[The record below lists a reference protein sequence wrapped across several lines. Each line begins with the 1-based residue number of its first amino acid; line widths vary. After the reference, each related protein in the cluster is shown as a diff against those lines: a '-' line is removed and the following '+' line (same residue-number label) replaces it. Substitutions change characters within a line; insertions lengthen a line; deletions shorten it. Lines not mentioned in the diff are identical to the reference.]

1 MTSTEDGRAERRRI
15 RWFFAGLLIVNGVL
29 NVVDALLVQHQTR
42 SQVLET
48 FLPTSI
54 TLGVGRTGVVVA
66 GLALLLLA
74 GGVARGKR
82 VAWQL
87 TCLVLIASIV
97 LDLVKD
103 LDIED
108 ATLAGWILLGLW
120 WMRHHFAADTD
131 PKGVRWGF
139 WSLGVGIALAITYA
153 VAGTIILENQLSPG
167 ITFLDSLTDIVAAMV
182 GNPSTYRALTQ
193 RAQWFLGSV
202 PIVSYFLVFFAL
214 TQLLRPVLAPRA
226 TEAERQRVRNVLAKY
241 GSNRISHLAIHGT
254 ASYFW
259 PDDDSCVAF
268 TLVGRV
274 ALVLSDPIGPPES
287 LQRYVARFVEYCER
301 QDWIPA
307 FYQVDSSPYR
317 DLGLTL
323 VPIGAEAVIP
333 TSTFTLSGK
342 DRANLRQHLHR
353 CEREGVRITFMPGP
367 RAWAQ
372 YADQMRE
379 VSGAWLDTRRSP
391 ELGFSLGTL
400 NTVLD
405 PDITAALA
413 IAANGRLE
421 AFVTWLPVPLRKSWT
436 LDLMRRRPDSVSGV
450 METLIVRSIE
460 EATRRSLAELS
471 LGVAPRAITAEG
483 GHVVGRAERAMYW
496 GLDRF
501 QKSRTLQRF
510 KAKFGPRW
518 EDRFMAVTGP
528 AVLPEVLVALVRA
541 HLPTVAGAA
550 YRVRASL
557 GGLVRGR
564 AVNRPEVA

>member
-1 MTSTEDGRAERRRI
+1 MTATEDVRAERRRI

-87 TCLVLIASIV
+87 TCLVLIASIA

-131 PKGVRWGF
+131 PRSVRWGF
-139 WSLGVGIALAITYA
+139 WSLGAGIALAITYA
-153 VAGTIILENQLSPG
+153 VAGSIILENQLSPG
-167 ITFLDSLTDIVAAMV
+167 ITFLDSLTDIVAAMA
-182 GNPSTYRALTQ
+182 GSPSTYRALTD

-214 TQLLRPVLAPRA
+214 TQMLRPVLAPRA
-226 TEAERQRVRNVLAKY
+226 TEAERQKVRDVLAKY

-259 PDDDSCVAF
+259 LGDEGCVAF
-268 TLVGRV
+268 TLVGRI
-274 ALVLSDPIGPPES
+274 ALVLGDPIGPPQS
-287 LQRYVARFVEYCER
+287 LQTYVARFVEYCEQ

-307 FYQVDSSPYR
+307 FYQVEQLPYR
-317 DLGLTL
+317 DMGLTL
-323 VPIGAEAVIP
+323 VPIGAEAVI
-333 TSTFTLSGK
+333 STGSFTLTGK
-342 DRANLRQHLHR
+342 ERANLRQHLHR
-353 CEREGVRITFMPGP
+353 CERAGVRVAFMPGP

-372 YADQMRE
+372 HAEQMRE

-405 PDITAALA
+405 PEITAALA
-413 IAANGRLE
+413 IAASGRLE
-421 AFVTWLPVPLRKSWT
+421 GFVTWLPVPLRKAWT
-436 LDLMRRRPDSVSGV
+436 LDLMRRRPDSITGV
-450 METLIVRSIE
+450 MEALIGRSIQ
-460 EATRRSLAELS
+460 EAAKRGVAELS
-471 LGVAPRAITAEG
+471 LGVAPRAINAEG

-501 QKSRTLQRF
+501 QRSRTLQRF

-518 EDRFMAVTGP
+518 EDSFLAVTGS

-541 HLPTVAGAA
+541 HLPTAAGSV
-550 YRVRASL
+550 YRVRAAL
-557 GGLVRGR
+557 GGLLRGR
-564 AVNRPEVA
+564 VQRRPEVA